1 MGDASRPRVGKVSW
15 GLCMLHSR
23 TNDTLSR
30 AGDVSMKELGIP
42 WIEIWD
48 DATLA
53 PVAERALTWL
63 LLEEP

>member
-23 TNDTLSR
+23 TN
-30 AGDVSMKELGIP
+30 
-42 WIEIWD
+42 EIWD